1 MDRLLCKIGASNQI
15 LAYMLD
21 QSGMVRVLDNAD
33 LQSYITKTLRR
44 MCKPECSLTRL
55 NCPEEVGRFA
65 IHL

>member
-44 MCKPECSLTRL
+44 MCKP
-55 NCPEEVGRFA
+55 
-65 IHL
+65 